1 MTQRS
6 TRGRTVRSAI
16 TIVILAALCSGCG
29 IGRPAV
35 EPNAVD
41 DARLMRLASDPLL
54 AGGVVQ
60 EAHAPDTSANV
71 TVQRGSVT
79 GADEWE
85 APLADDGT
93 VVPGATLEEARSL
106 LTTVRV
112 AGWTPVAVSCSFDR
126 SGELGAARVF
136 AVKELGDFT
145 AAFESHV
152 SLRLTD
158 RVAYA
163 PFHDE
168 DADPWRPTV
177 PIASG
182 ESCLD
187 TASAPGEDAPPPE
200 NVPVPDELNIS
211 RWY

>member
-1 MTQRS
+1 MTHRD
-6 TRGRTVRSAI
+6 TRGRAVRSAI
-16 TIVILAALCSGCG
+16 TIVVLAALCSGCG

-79 GADEWE
+79 GSDEWE

-106 LTTVRV
+106 LATVRD

-168 DADPWRPTV
+168 DADPWRPTAPV
-177 PIASG
+177 ASG
-182 ESCLD
+182 DSCLD
-187 TASAPGEDAPPPE
+187 TAPAPGEDAPPPE
-200 NVPVPDELNIS
+200 NVPLPDDLNIS